1 MQNKKNVWII
11 FYISSH
17 LNYRIYSEHSQYKF
31 VVFSEPRQGKGVID
45 TNANNIFDNVS
56 RRAVEKGISINSL
69 EEKAGIATGS
79 IYKWKT
85 ASPTVRTVSKVAE
98 VLGCSVDDLLE

>member
-1 MQNKKNVWII
+1 M
-11 FYISSH
+11 
-17 LNYRIYSEHSQYKF
+17 
-31 VVFSEPRQGKGVID
+31 ID